1 MLALF
6 GRNGLLACKA
16 KPPAS
21 YGWFSP
27 YDGNI
32 IGGALV
38 GAGMALTDACPGTVL
53 LQLITGI
60 PSARYVLL
68 GGLLGG
74 IIFTRLSP
82 SLHRPPSQDQP
93 RKFTAPPA
101 LTLPAKLHTDPTLTL
116 LAYDALCAA
125 CVALAQLC
133 APSTTHPLGPVLSG
147 LLIGAAQLASAALTR
162 LPLGVSS
169 AYEEAGHWFWR
180 LAALHHTPAPAPA
193 PATKALT
200 FVAGMLAGSWALVRA
215 APGFAETRGG
225 DVLRGGAG
233 RALLGGGVLV
243 FGARVAGGCPS
254 GHGISGMAMLGV
266 ASVVSVVSM
275 FVGGIAV
282 GLLVG

>member
-1 MLALF
+1 
-6 GRNGLLACKA
+6 
-16 KPPAS
+16 
-21 YGWFSP
+21 
-27 YDGNI
+27 
-32 IGGALV
+32 
-38 GAGMALTDACPGTVL
+38 MALTGACPGTVL
-53 LQLITGI
+53 LQFIIGI

-82 SLHRPPSQDQP
+82 SLRRPPPQAQP
-93 RKFTAPPA
+93 RKPTAPPA

-116 LAYDALCAA
+116 LAYNALCAA

-133 APSTTHPLGPVLSG
+133 APSTTHPLGPIPSG

-169 AYEEAGHWFWR
+169 AYEEAGRWFWR
-180 LAALHHTPAPAPA
+180 LAALHHTAAPAPA

-200 FVAGMLAGSWALVRA
+200 FAAGMLVGSWALVWA

-225 DVLRGGAG
+225 DALGGGAG
-233 RALLGGGVLV
+233 RALLGGGMLV

-275 FVGGIAV
+275 FAGGIAV

>member
-1 MLALF
+1 
-6 GRNGLLACKA
+6 
-16 KPPAS
+16 
-21 YGWFSP
+21 
-27 YDGNI
+27 
-32 IGGALV
+32 
-38 GAGMALTDACPGTVL
+38 MALTDACPGTVL
-53 LQLITGI
+53 LQLIIGI

-82 SLHRPPSQDQP
+82 SLHRPPPKAQP
-93 RKFTAPPA
+93 RKPTAPPA
-101 LTLPAKLHTDPTLTL
+101 LTLSAKLHTDPTLTL
-116 LAYDALCAA
+116 LAYNAFCVA
-125 CVALAQLC
+125 CVALVQLC
-133 APSTTHPLGPVLSG
+133 APSTTHPLGPVPSG

-169 AYEEAGHWFWR
+169 AYEEAGRWFWR
-180 LAALHHTPAPAPA
+180 LAAFHHTPAPA

-200 FVAGMLAGSWALVRA
+200 FAAGMLAGSWALARA

-225 DVLRGGAG
+225 DALWGGAG

-275 FVGGIAV
+275 FAGGFAV
-282 GLLVG
+282 GLLVE